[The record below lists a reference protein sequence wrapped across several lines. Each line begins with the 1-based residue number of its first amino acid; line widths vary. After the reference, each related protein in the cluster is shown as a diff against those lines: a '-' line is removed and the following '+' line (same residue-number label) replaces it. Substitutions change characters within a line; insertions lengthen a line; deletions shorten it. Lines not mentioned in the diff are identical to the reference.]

1 MHTKTKKTLKSVA
14 IIAGVSVA
22 TLTAAAGA
30 YLYGA
35 VGTAHRTADSA
46 FAPVQTAKKPA
57 QATKDL
63 NSGKPFSILIMGVD
77 SRDDN
82 LSGRSDTMIVATVN
96 KERGINM
103 VSIPRDTYVEG
114 TTINKINSAYADG
127 GAENAMKHVNTL
139 LDMKLDH
146 YMTMN
151 FEGLVKM
158 VDQVGGIEVSSPIE
172 FTTSHTTEA
181 QGMKDYHFNE
191 GVNKLDGKSAL
202 AYSRERYNDPRG
214 DYGRQTRQGQVITA
228 VLKKLQSAKT
238 LMQFNDI
245 FNIIGDNVK
254 TDLTWDNMTT
264 LFSDY
269 RSAMDHISQNSL
281 KGDGKMINGL
291 SYQVVSTSE
300 LARVKSL
307 INTNLN
313 N

>member
-1 MHTKTKKTLKSVA
+1 MHSKTKKTLKSVA

-35 VGTAHRTADSA
+35 VSTAHRTADSA

-191 GVNKLDGKSAL
+191 GVNKLDGKAAL

>member
-1 MHTKTKKTLKSVA
+1 MHTKTKKKLKRVA

-35 VGTAHRTADSA
+35 VGTAHRTANSA
-46 FAPVQTAKKPA
+46 FAPVTTAKKQSEA
-57 QATKDL
+57 AKDL
-63 NSGKPFSILIMGVD
+63 NAGKPFSILIMGVD

-82 LSGRSDTMIVATVN
+82 LSGRSDTMIVATIN
-96 KERGINM
+96 KDRGISM

-127 GAENAMKHVNTL
+127 GAENAMTHVNSL
-139 LDMKLDH
+139 LGMKLDH

-151 FEGLVKM
+151 FEGLVQL
-158 VDQVGGIEVSSPIE
+158 VDLVGGIEVTSPLD

-181 QGMKDYHFNE
+181 QGMKDYHFNK
-191 GVNKLDGKSAL
+191 GVNKLDGKAAL

-238 LMQFNDI
+238 LMRFNDV
-245 FNIIGDNVK
+245 FNIIGNNVK
-254 TDLTWDNMTT
+254 TDLTWNNMTT

-269 RSAMDHISQNSL
+269 RPAMNNISQNSL
-281 KGDGKMINGL
+281 QGEGKTINGL
-291 SYQVVSTSE
+291 SYQVVSSSE
-300 LARVKSL
+300 LDSIKSL

>member
-35 VGTAHRTADSA
+35 VETAHRTADSA

-63 NSGKPFSILIMGVD
+63 NAGKPFSILIMGVD

-181 QGMKDYHFNE
+181 QGMKDYHFNQ
-191 GVNKLDGKSAL
+191 GVNKLDGKAAL

-269 RSAMDHISQNSL
+269 RPAMDHISQNSL

-300 LARVKSL
+300 LDRVKSV
-307 INTNLN
+307 INTNLDK
-313 N
+313 

>member
-1 MHTKTKKTLKSVA
+1 MHTKTKKKLKRVA

-35 VGTAHRTADSA
+35 VGTAHRTANSA
-46 FAPVQTAKKPA
+46 FAPVTTAKKQSEA
-57 QATKDL
+57 AKDL
-63 NSGKPFSILIMGVD
+63 NAGKPFSILIMGVD

-82 LSGRSDTMIVATVN
+82 LSGRSDTMIVATIN
-96 KERGINM
+96 KDRGISM

-114 TTINKINSAYADG
+114 TTINKINSAYADS
-127 GAENAMKHVNTL
+127 GAENAMTHVNSL
-139 LDMKLDH
+139 LGMKLDH

-151 FEGLVKM
+151 FEGLVQL
-158 VDQVGGIEVSSPIE
+158 VDLVGGIEVTSPLD

-181 QGMKDYHFNE
+181 QGMKDYHFNK
-191 GVNKLDGKSAL
+191 GINKLDGKAAL
-202 AYSRERYNDPRG
+202 AYSRERYNDQRG

-238 LMQFNDI
+238 LMRFNDV
-245 FNIIGDNVK
+245 FNIIGNNVK
-254 TDLTWDNMTT
+254 TDLTWNNMTT

-269 RSAMDHISQNSL
+269 RPAMNNISQNSL
-281 KGDGKMINGL
+281 QGEGKTINGL
-291 SYQVVSTSE
+291 SYQVVSSSE
-300 LARVKSL
+300 LDRVKSL

>member
-1 MHTKTKKTLKSVA
+1 MHTKTKKKLKRVA

-35 VGTAHRTADSA
+35 VGTAHRTANST
-46 FAPVQTAKKPA
+46 FAPVTTAKKQSEA
-57 QATKDL
+57 AKDL
-63 NSGKPFSILIMGVD
+63 NAGKPFSILIMGVD

-82 LSGRSDTMIVATVN
+82 LSGRSDTMIVATIN
-96 KERGINM
+96 KDRGISM

-127 GAENAMKHVNTL
+127 GAENAMTHVNSL
-139 LDMKLDH
+139 LGMKLDH

-151 FEGLVKM
+151 FEGLVQL
-158 VDQVGGIEVSSPIE
+158 VDLVGGIEVTSPLD

-181 QGMKDYHFNE
+181 QGMKDYHFNK
-191 GVNKLDGKSAL
+191 GVNKLDGKAAL

-238 LMQFNDI
+238 FMRFNDV
-245 FNIIGDNVK
+245 FNIIGNNVK
-254 TDLTWDNMTT
+254 TDLTWNNMTT

-269 RSAMDHISQNSL
+269 RPAMNNISQNSL
-281 KGDGKMINGL
+281 QGEGKTINGL
-291 SYQVVSTSE
+291 SYQVVSSSE
-300 LARVKSL
+300 LDRVKSL